1 MLYEES
7 KMYLL
12 VHCTMLGTF
21 PKDFFKGAT
30 SQVTTS
36 LIFNFLSSNFPSLS
50 NLRHSAS

>member
-21 PKDFFKGAT
+21 PKDFFKGG
-30 SQVTTS
+30 
-36 LIFNFLSSNFPSLS
+36 NFPSYNFPNIQFPEQQLPKS
-50 NLRHSAS
+50 V